1 MQITATD
8 LSKRWLTKVTTVSE
22 GHDPSNSDKD
32 EKLRLEILGRVDRFE
47 LCKSWVIRPKK
58 LYNLGKGPGI
68 LQARNARC
76 RISIPYLRNQ
86 RVFRRTDAPETE
98 NPRVG
103 GSITRL
109 ATKLSLLGV
118 HHRTHRPLGGSKAT
132 QRKRDCRPRP
142 GHLPRL
148 DCDVEPCRRTCIVV

>member
-58 LYNLGKGPGI
+58 IIQFG
-68 LQARNARC
+68 
-76 RISIPYLRNQ
+76 
-86 RVFRRTDAPETE
+86 E
-98 NPRVG
+98 
-103 GSITRL
+103 
-109 ATKLSLLGV
+109 
-118 HHRTHRPLGGSKAT
+118 
-132 QRKRDCRPRP
+132 RP
-142 GHLPRL
+142 G
-148 DCDVEPCRRTCIVV
+148 DSSSQKCKM